1 MQMMLCI
8 AETEQITVSRIEI
21 LTVTLM
27 QNINVVALNGR
38 FDVRFC
44 QQFRQT
50 RVEILEVALIATK

>member
-8 AETEQITVSRIEI
+8 VETEQITVSRIEI
-21 LTVTLM
+21 LTVALM
-27 QNINVVALNGR
+27 KSIKVVALNGR

-50 RVEILEVALIATK
+50 RVEILEVALIATR

>member
-8 AETEQITVSRIEI
+8 VETEQITVSQIEI
-21 LTVTLM
+21 LTLM